1 MPTILIVEDEQEYL
15 DVLTKKLQERGYTA
29 ISARDGKE
37 GLEIVNQGEAIDLI
51 LLDLLMPNMDGFQ
64 FLHVM
69 HHEVKSDIPIIVLTN
84 VEQEVPQAD
93 VVDQL
98 IKANVTLD
106 EVVTRIEE
114 AFRVFAS
121 AKTTPASL

>member
-15 DVLTKKLQERGYTA
+15 DILTKKLQERGYTVA
-29 ISARDGKE
+29 VARDGKE
-37 GLEIVNQGEAIDLI
+37 GLEVVNRGEAIDLV

-64 FLHVM
+64 FLHMM

-106 EVVTRIEE
+106 EVVARIEE

-121 AKTTPASL
+121 AQTTPESL